1 MSYLP
6 SAHPEVDLEW
16 AAVGCWF
23 VVGVVEFGS
32 KRRASRL
39 IRSAFWLPGKLLR
52 LALILA
58 TLGVLAACS
67 DADPLPVA
75 TGPLYQLNPAN
86 WHATQQDLSGPP
98 QVANN

>member
-1 MSYLP
+1 MTTKIQSLA
-6 SAHPEVDLEW
+6 S
-16 AAVGCWF
+16 AAVRLPF
-23 VVGVVEFGS
+23 VVMLGWVAY
-32 KRRASRL
+32 RRFRSGGASSSIASL
-39 IRSAFWLPGKLLR
+39 PLSAIRIIAIFAM
-52 LALILA
+52 LA
-58 TLGVLAACS
+58 VLVGCS